1 MRQVELAPG
10 IFHLQGGSN
19 MGLAVRDGKGLLID
33 AGLDKDA
40 ARQALRAAEGL
51 GVTLEAALLTH
62 AHADH
67 FGGAYLLQQRLGL
80 SLYAPGLEAA
90 MMEHPVLEP
99 LYLFGGAAPIGELRH
114 KFTLAQAC
122 RIDHVI
128 LNRQDAKNAKEIRG
142 DLAPLASSRGT
153 TPSNTQRGDYT
164 TTKVVTTGK
173 ETTEV
178 VTMNYPLEIGP
189 FRVEVVPLPGHAPNQ
204 VGVAMGEVLFC
215 ADAVFP
221 AETLEKHK
229 LTFCVDLDETLA
241 TLQRMPDLPYAYF
254 APGHGP
260 AYSTGDEIAQACAAN
275 RAWLE
280 EVRERVYAALEAPQE
295 TPALLQHVADAFGLR
310 MTTATAYLLTQ
321 TTVLA
326 ALSALE
332 RAGRVAVA
340 MESNRLVWRRT

>member
-1 MRQVELAPG
+1 MRQVELAPNV
-10 IFHLQGGSN
+10 FHLQGGSN

-51 GVTLEAALLTH
+51 GVTLEAVFLTH

-67 FGGAYLLQQRLGL
+67 FGGAYLLQQRLGVP
-80 SLYAPGLEAA
+80 LYAPALEAA
-90 MMEHPVLEP
+90 MMENPILEP
-99 LYLFGGAAPIGELRH
+99 LYLFGGAAPIGELCH
-114 KFTLAQAC
+114 KFTLAQPC

-128 LNRQDAKNAKEIRG
+128 PVPVPVVATLV
-142 DLAPLASSRGT
+142 APAG
-153 TPSNTQRGDYT
+153 Q
-164 TTKVVTTGK
+164 K
-173 ETTEV
+173 TTEV
-178 VTMNYPLEIGP
+178 VTTNYPLEIGP

-204 VGVAMGEVLFC
+204 VGVAVGEVFFC

-229 LTFCVDLDETLA
+229 LTFCVDLDETVA
-241 TLQRMPDLPYAYF
+241 TLQRLPGLPYARF

-260 AYSTGDEIAQACAAN
+260 AYSTGEEIAQACAAN
-275 RAWLE
+275 RARLE

-295 TPALLQHVADAFGLR
+295 TSTLLQQVADAFGLR
-310 MTTATAYLLTQ
+310 MTTATAYFLTQ

-332 RAGRVAVA
+332 RSGKVAAV
-340 MESNRLVWRRT
+340 MEGSRLLWRQTH